1 MITEQVINNGGC
13 PLIITRATEYAI
25 RAVLFMASREPG
37 VTVLKKDICRAMKIT
52 PAFLTKIL
60 QPLIKC
66 GIVGSQRGVGG
77 GFLLQKQ
84 PQDISLLDV
93 IAAEEGMPFLN
104 TCLLEHDDCERRHFC
119 PVSQVWHQAR
129 VNLLATLQ
137 QYNFAQLVQMENL
150 NRDSLPAP
158 LQAWLAEDV
167 AGTATGNLCSGD

>member
-1 MITEQVINNGGC
+1 
-13 PLIITRATEYAI
+13 
-25 RAVLFMASREPG
+25 
-37 VTVLKKDICRAMKIT
+37 MKIT

-77 GFLLQKQ
+77 GFLLQKK

-104 TCLLEHDDCERRHFC
+104 TCLIEHDNCERRHFC
-119 PVSQVWHQAR
+119 PVSQVWQEAR

-137 QYNFAQLVQMENL
+137 QYNFAQLVQLESRNQ
-150 NRDSLPAP
+150 DSLPAP
-158 LQAWLAEDV
+158 IQVWLAEDIEG
-167 AGTATGNLCSGD
+167 AATGPVCSGD